1 MLDDSP
7 TPANGSPRLGPAPA
21 PTPETDGSDA
31 VARIARAHAPVVR
44 PAPPRHRLLAL
55 LGPAFVAAVAYVD
68 PGNVAANITAGA
80 RYGYSL
86 VWVLVLANTMAV
98 LIQYQS
104 AKLGIVT
111 GRSLPEVLGDRLGR
125 RSRLAFWAQAELVAA
140 ATDLAEVI
148 GGAIALHLL
157 LGLPLLTGGC
167 LIGAVSMLLLALQER
182 RSQRT
187 FEGVVVGL
195 LVVVTIGFVGGLV
208 VAPPD
213 WSATAAGLIPRL
225 RDSGGLLVAA
235 SMLGATVMPHA
246 IYLHSSL
253 VRDHHDEVGEGHA
266 SRTADDGP
274 GDSTV
279 PAGPAG
285 STGPAVPAGATGPGG
300 PAAPVRPARPAGPRA
315 GDGRARTARL
325 IRATR
330 VDVVWALA
338 VAGAVNIALLLL
350 AASALSGAEGTDTI
364 EGAHAAI
371 TASLG
376 PAVGVIF
383 AVGLLASGLA
393 STSVGAYAGSEIMA
407 GLLHVRVPLLLRRAV
422 TLVPALVII
431 GVGAEP
437 TWALVLSQVVLSFGI
452 PLAIVPLMRATG
464 SEALMGRWRDGAP
477 LRWTARASA
486 ALIIALNVALV
497 WLTLTGR
504 A

>member
-7 TPANGSPRLGPAPA
+7 FPANGSPRLDPAPA
-21 PTPETDGSDA
+21 PTPETDGADA

-187 FEGVVVGL
+187 FEGVVVAL

-266 SRTADDGP
+266 SRTTDDGS

-279 PAGPAG
+279 
-285 STGPAVPAGATGPGG
+285 
-300 PAAPVRPARPAGPRA
+300 PAGPRA

-422 TLVPALVII
+422 TLIPALVII